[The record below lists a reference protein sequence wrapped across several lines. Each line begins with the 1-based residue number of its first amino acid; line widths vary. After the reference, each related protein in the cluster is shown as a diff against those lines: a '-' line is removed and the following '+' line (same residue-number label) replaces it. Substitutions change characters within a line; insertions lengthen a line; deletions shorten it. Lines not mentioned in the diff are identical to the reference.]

1 MPEICP
7 KCGLPKE
14 ICVCSVLDRETES
27 KIKIY
32 SKKAKFDKIMTIV
45 EGINTDELDRTTK
58 TLKQKL
64 ACGGTSKDGVIE
76 LQGNHKDNTK
86 KALIQMGYK
95 EDIIDVI

>member
-64 ACGGTSKDGVIE
+64 ACGGTSKDGAIE

-86 KALIQMGYK
+86 KALVRMGYK